1 VTSRPPNASC
11 ALVSRSWS
19 PSARPGTRRRC
30 WPRFSTNG
38 SSLEEAARFA
48 EIAGAEA
55 AEDNI
60 AAQVVLRGVRAKLER
75 SADLAREAVAL
86 ADRTDATNLRADAL
100 LNLFET
106 LQLVDAQEEAS
117 DALRRAIALYDEKG
131 NLVASSRALRATA
144 A

>member
-1 VTSRPPNASC
+1 
-11 ALVSRSWS
+11 
-19 PSARPGTRRRC
+19 
-30 WPRFSTNG
+30 
-38 SSLEEAARFA
+38 
-48 EIAGAEA
+48 
-55 AEDNI
+55 
-60 AAQVVLRGVRAKLER
+60 VVLRGVRAKLER